1 MQSRLAMD
9 LVLQKNKNKKKNKL
23 RLENELLTMYSL
35 NDVVGFS

>member
-9 LVLQKNKNKKKNKL
+9 LVLQKNKKNKKNKL